1 MKRTFAT
8 LAVVA
13 LVVLSGCSII
23 GGGGSTATPA
33 ETPEAGG
40 EPTPTQTPVET
51 ATPDGTPTPWS
62 TGTETPTPTAE
73 PTATPTATPTASTPV
88 GDLEPVSAMSSLPPG
103 VEDGSV
109 TNVTALAAANQDL
122 LTSGGY
128 DLDMTIENST
138 REGAGQFRVAN
149 DTDASLV
156 RLTEA
161 EGATGAT
168 DLSAYS
174 DSEEGGI
181 LNRTS
186 GAVSYGHG
194 PTSARRGARLI
205 SGLAYILPRAYV
217 SAPAWETAG
226 SRTTDSGEERL
237 VLQADTLRPESE
249 RGAGFGGVSG
259 TNEEVQSVDARLE
272 VTPDGLVRTLTVSLD
287 LERAD
292 GETYTQTLSYTV
304 EDIEAGSLERPTW
317 LSKAPQL
324 QASTDADDRLLVVEH
339 TGGPT
344 VEAGTNLTVGGGFRS
359 IGNVSADRDIA
370 EGDTLYVYAT
380 GEDFDRTPVL
390 SVNERPTLPK
400 NATAFSGRTQLSGSQ
415 GDYEFAAGVKI
426 ESESGDT
433 AASLRSRLPGR

>member
-1 MKRTFAT
+1 MNRTVAT

-33 ETPEAGG
+33 ETPESDG
-40 EPTPTQTPVET
+40 EPTPTPTETP
-51 ATPDGTPTPWS
+51 TPDETPTPWS
-62 TGTETPTPTAE
+62 TATETPTAE
-73 PTATPTATPTASTPV
+73 PTATATPTEPTPV

-103 VEDGSV
+103 VEDGAV

-122 LTSGGY
+122 LTAGGH
-128 DLDMTIENST
+128 DLDMSIENST
-138 REGAGQFRVAN
+138 REGAGRFRVAN
-149 DTDASLV
+149 DTEASIV

-161 EGATGAT
+161 DGAAGST
-168 DLSAYS
+168 DLSTYF
-174 DSEEGGI
+174 DGEEAGI
-181 LNRTS
+181 RNRTS
-186 GAVSYGHG
+186 GEVAYGHG
-194 PTSARRGARLI
+194 PTNTRRGARFI
-205 SGLAYILPRAYV
+205 SGLAYVLPRAYV

-237 VLQADTLRPESE
+237 VLHADALRPESE
-249 RGAGFGGVSG
+249 RGSDFGGVSG
-259 TNEEVQSVDARLE
+259 TDEEVQSVDARLE

-287 LERAD
+287 LERTD
-292 GETYTQTLSYTV
+292 GETYTQTVSYTA
-304 EDIEAGSLERPTW
+304 EDIEAGSLDRPTW

-324 QASTDADDRLLVVEH
+324 QASTDSDDRLLVVEH

-344 VEAGTNLTVGGGFRS
+344 IEAGTNLTVGGGFRS
-359 IGNVSADRDIA
+359 VGNVSADRPIS

-390 SVNERPTLPK
+390 SVNERPTLPE

-415 GDYEFAAGVKI
+415 GDYEFEAGVEI
-426 ESESGDT
+426 ASESGDT
-433 AASLRSRLPGR
+433 AASLRSRLLGR